1 MFRRAQGWFS
11 GSRRRRRRLAWTA
24 ALAIVGGS
32 VASIVVFVHEGGQS
46 YSAGPARKGP
56 AQVYK
61 APRTMRV
68 TRRSLRSAEATVVAF
83 LRTAVLREHVADSF
97 DLVTPAFRR
106 GYTRDQW
113 SKGEI
118 PVVPYPLDLT
128 KVRYNIDY
136 SYLSDRVGG
145 PRRLGFELYAA
156 PKRGEKVA
164 RMVFA

>member
-1 MFRRAQGWFS
+1 NPARAGQGNQGAALLHRSSAIRPGLESALARVRLAAAIGSGHSTRRLAGKPSAMFRRAQGWVS
-11 GSRRRRRRLAWTA
+11 GPRRRRRRLAWTA
-24 ALAIVGGS
+24 ALAVVGGS

-97 DLVTPAFRR
+97 D
-106 GYTRDQW
+106 
-113 SKGEI
+113 
-118 PVVPYPLDLT
+118 
-128 KVRYNIDY
+128 
-136 SYLSDRVGG
+136 
-145 PRRLGFELYAA
+145 
-156 PKRGEKVA
+156 
-164 RMVFA
+164 